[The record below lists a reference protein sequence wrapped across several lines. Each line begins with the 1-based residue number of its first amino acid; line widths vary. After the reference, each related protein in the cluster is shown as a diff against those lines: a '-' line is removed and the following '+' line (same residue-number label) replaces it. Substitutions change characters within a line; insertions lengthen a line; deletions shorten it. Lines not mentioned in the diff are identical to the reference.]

1 MISQRFLQ
9 ICMKN
14 RYLNNKIYKE
24 SSEYNHDTKKI
35 NNIILSSIFLAGC
48 GKITHVTSSH
58 PLNLKNLD
66 GQVLY
71 LVIHFSD

>member
-1 MISQRFLQ
+1 MIPRKL
-9 ICMKN
+9 I
-14 RYLNNKIYKE
+14 
-24 SSEYNHDTKKI
+24 I
-35 NNIILSSIFLAGC
+35 NNIILSSIFLAEC

>member
-1 MISQRFLQ
+1 MIPRKL
-9 ICMKN
+9 I
-14 RYLNNKIYKE
+14 
-24 SSEYNHDTKKI
+24 I